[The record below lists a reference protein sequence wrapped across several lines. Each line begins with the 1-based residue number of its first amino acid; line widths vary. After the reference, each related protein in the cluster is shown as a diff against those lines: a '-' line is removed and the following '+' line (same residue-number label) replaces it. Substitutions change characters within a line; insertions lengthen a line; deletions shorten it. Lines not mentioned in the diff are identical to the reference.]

1 MALTTMPQPK
11 PMNQT
16 VTKELI
22 RQLAGDRYF
31 ERGVNY
37 FRQGRV
43 TELED
48 FGDSVEATV
57 EGTEEYVV
65 KLSVKSGELEHECNC
80 PLGED
85 DAFCKHCVAVALAWL
100 DGQGKIAAANNG
112 RPAKTSNSTKITD
125 EDIAG
130 ALDAEDKAALVR
142 LILDWAQENAA
153 LKEKLMGLAARRK
166 GPETGIAFA
175 KRALEKAIRVRR
187 YMDYREMRGYAAAV
201 DTAIDLVEDLFASGQ
216 AAGIIDLCETGV
228 RWLSTAIEQ
237 VDDSDGY
244 MTSLMERLQDLH
256 LRACKEVM
264 PDPVALAASLFKAEI
279 SGSFGE
285 WSNCLES
292 YAEVLGEHGLAAYR
306 SLAQAAWAKVPVR
319 TERDA
324 GNARENYYRITSIM
338 ESMARRS
345 GNLEEL
351 VAVLERDLSS
361 AFNYQHIAG
370 LYRDAGDREQ
380 ALAWAER
387 GMKAMPGHEGA
398 GLRLFVAEEYRHIDR
413 YADAL
418 RIVWLEFRDN
428 PSLESYKRLEDYARA
443 DEDWDDWRGQALA
456 YLRRRLSNGNNKP
469 GKTAALVHNW
479 RYRQDRSLVVEIFL
493 YEQKPEEAWV
503 EAQAGG
509 CSSSLWLRMA
519 EQREKQQPDDAKAV
533 YLRLGEDT
541 ILRSSGNYDEG
552 IALLERAA
560 SAARSAGKSCE
571 FEAELDALFKKYK
584 AKRNLQKRAAER
596 RRFLYLQASSP
607 GQSGSMRR
615 GAVFPGG
622 GANIDGH
629 GKDGENDSNHKKRGR
644 KVHCASSLPVEYQ
657 KQ

>member
-16 VTKELI
+16 ITKDII

-37 FRQGRV
+37 FRQRRV

-48 FGDSVEATV
+48 FGDSVEAIV

-65 KLSVKSGELEHECNC
+65 KLSAKSGELEHECNC

-100 DGQGKIAAANNG
+100 DGQGKIAAAKNG
-112 RPAKTSNSTKITD
+112 GSAKTSKSTKITD

-142 LILDWAQENAA
+142 FILEWAQDNAA
-153 LKEKLMGLAARRK
+153 LKEKLMRLAARRK

-175 KRALEKAIRVRR
+175 KRTLEKAIRVRR
-187 YMDYREMRGYAAAV
+187 YVDYREMRGYAVTV
-201 DTAIDLVEDLFASGQ
+201 DAAIDLVEDLFGNGHADSV
-216 AAGIIDLCETGV
+216 IDLCETGV
-228 RWLSTAIEQ
+228 RWLSVAIEQ

-256 LRACKEVM
+256 LRACNDAK
-264 PDPVALAASLFKAEI
+264 PDPVALAARLFQAEI
-279 SGSFGE
+279 CGGFGE
-285 WSNCLES
+285 WSNCLQG
-292 YAEVLGEHGLAAYR
+292 YAEVLGEQGLAAYR
-306 SLAQAAWAKVPVR
+306 SLAQAAWAKVPAR
-319 TERDA
+319 TERGA
-324 GNARENYYRITSIM
+324 ENARENYYRITSIM
-338 ESMARRS
+338 EAMARRS
-345 GNLEEL
+345 GNVEEL

-361 AFNYQHIAG
+361 AFNFLRIAG

-380 ALAWAER
+380 ALVWAER
-387 GMKAMPGHEGA
+387 GMKAMPGYEGA

-428 PSLESYKRLEDYARA
+428 QSLENYKRLEDFARA
-443 DEDWDDWRGQALA
+443 AEDWEDWRGQALA
-456 YLRRRLSNGNNKP
+456 HLRRRLSNGNNKP
-469 GKTAALVHNW
+469 GKATALVHNW
-479 RYRQDRSLVVEIFL
+479 RYRQDRSLLVEIFL
-493 YEQKPEEAWV
+493 YEQRPEEAWA

-509 CSSSLWLRMA
+509 CSSSLWLCMA
-519 EQREKQQPDDAKAV
+519 EQREKHHPDDAKAI
-533 YLRLGEDT
+533 YLRIGDDA
-541 ILRSSGNYDEG
+541 ILRASGNYDEG
-552 IALLERAA
+552 VALLERAA
-560 SAARSAGKSCE
+560 SAARSAEKSGE
-571 FEAELDALFKKYK
+571 FEAELDALLKKYK

-596 RRFLYLQASSP
+596 RRFLYLQAS
-607 GQSGSMRR
+607 
-615 GAVFPGG
+615 A
-622 GANIDGH
+622 
-629 GKDGENDSNHKKRGR
+629 E
-644 KVHCASSLPVEYQ
+644 
-657 KQ
+657 